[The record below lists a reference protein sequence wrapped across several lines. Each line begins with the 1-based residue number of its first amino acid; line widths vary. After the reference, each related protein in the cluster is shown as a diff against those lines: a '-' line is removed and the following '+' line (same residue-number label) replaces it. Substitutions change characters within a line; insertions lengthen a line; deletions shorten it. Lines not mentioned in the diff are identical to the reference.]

1 MNVQKLA
8 WIFAVVF
15 VLIGILGFI
24 PGITTDG
31 MLLGI
36 FMVDGMHSVVHLL
49 SGIIAALCAGASSK
63 AARMYFQ
70 IFGIVYGVVT
80 IWGFFMSPVLGF
92 INVNGADNIL
102 HLVIAVIA
110 LWAGFGM
117 KEEGAR
123 MNA

>member
-15 VLIGILGFI
+15 ILIGILGFI
-24 PGITTDG
+24 PGITSEG
-31 MLLGI
+31 MLLGV
-36 FMVDGMHSVVHLL
+36 FMVDTMHNIVHLL
-49 SGIIAALCAGASSK
+49 SGVVAALTAGASAK
-63 AARMYFQ
+63 ASRTYFQ
-70 IFGIVYGVVT
+70 VFGIVYAVVT

-92 INVNGADNIL
+92 LHVNGSDNIL
-102 HLVIAVIA
+102 HLIIAVVA

-117 KEEGAR
+117 KQNAS